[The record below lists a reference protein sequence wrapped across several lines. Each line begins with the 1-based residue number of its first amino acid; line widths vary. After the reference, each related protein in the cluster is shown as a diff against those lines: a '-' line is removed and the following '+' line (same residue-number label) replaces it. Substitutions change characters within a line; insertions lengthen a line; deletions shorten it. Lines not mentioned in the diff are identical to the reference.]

1 MIKSI
6 SFYFVGNKTLDVL
19 LKEYNK
25 RNKEKNE

>member
-6 SFYFVGNKTLDVL
+6 SFYFVGNKTLDAL
-19 LKEYNK
+19 LKEYNR